1 MASIIVEERIRQWS
15 EWDVRLFRCIRNFV
29 YAEQVRAM
37 RGAQAQCVELLAHI
51 QVLTIFWFS
60 MDERTCV

>member
-1 MASIIVEERIRQWS
+1 MACIIVDERIRQWS
-15 EWDVRLFRCIRNFV
+15 EWDVRLIRCIRYLV
-29 YAEQVRAM
+29 YEEQVRAM

-51 QVLTIFWFS
+51 QVLTIFWYS